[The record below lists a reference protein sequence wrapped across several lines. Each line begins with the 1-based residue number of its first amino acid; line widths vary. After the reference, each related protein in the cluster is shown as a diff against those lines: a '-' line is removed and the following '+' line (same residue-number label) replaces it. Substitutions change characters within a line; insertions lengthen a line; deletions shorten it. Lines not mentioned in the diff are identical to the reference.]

1 MRSLIL
7 LFIFLCS
14 SITFSSPDNTREIQF
29 ISGLLLLDSKTEM
42 TDSLRAAKFH
52 ELQKITGIS
61 GKDAIYFIEK
71 YRDKPEEWK
80 KVSNLINKLMN
91 QIDSDAKK

>member
-7 LFIFLCS
+7 LFTLLCF

-29 ISGLLLLDSKTEM
+29 ISGLLLLDSKKEM
-42 TDSLRAAKFH
+42 TDSLKTVKFL
-52 ELQKITGIS
+52 ELQRITGIS

-80 KVSNLINKLMN
+80 KISELINKLMN
-91 QIDSDAKK
+91 RVDSELKK